1 MIFEA
6 MKAGSSSS
14 SNYEREQKEL
24 CVFLNLPS
32 GKRTGGVLEIEIVK
46 RSLN

>member
-1 MIFEA
+1 MSFEA

-24 CVFLNLPS
+24 GVFLNLPG
-32 GKRTGGVLEIEIVK
+32 GKKNRGEVLGD
-46 RSLN
+46 